1 MNLEARLTKLETM
14 QVAAL
19 GIRIF
24 RTTDDVN
31 YFEST
36 GDGYD
41 YIEAITGLDGNPPND
56 GRRMWTRAELD
67 DLEREGWQLIV
78 ICYVKNW
85 REVGRVAVVSE
96 QAITD

>member
-1 MNLEARLTKLETM
+1 MNLNARLTKLESR
-14 QVAAL
+14 QVAVL

-31 YFEST
+31 YYESLSES
-36 GDGYD
+36 YD
-41 YIEAITGLDGNPPND
+41 YREAIVGMDGNPPND

-67 DLEREGWQLIV
+67 ELEREGWQLIV

-85 REVGRVAVVSE
+85 REVGRVTVGSE
-96 QAITD
+96 QTN